1 MFIYMIYLRCSRRP
15 SDVGSTVT
23 NCSKSCTLLIGH
35 TEPKSVYSINSLHAG
50 VFADNINF
58 ASGLFPDLPDIMWD
72 YLDIMMVFSKQS
84 FKKLFLKK
92 KSGQQNTRKTIML

>member
-23 NCSKSCTLLIGH
+23 NCSCTLLIGH

-58 ASGLFPDLPDIMWD
+58 ASGLFPD
-72 YLDIMMVFSKQS
+72 Q
-84 FKKLFLKK
+84 
-92 KSGQQNTRKTIML
+92 T